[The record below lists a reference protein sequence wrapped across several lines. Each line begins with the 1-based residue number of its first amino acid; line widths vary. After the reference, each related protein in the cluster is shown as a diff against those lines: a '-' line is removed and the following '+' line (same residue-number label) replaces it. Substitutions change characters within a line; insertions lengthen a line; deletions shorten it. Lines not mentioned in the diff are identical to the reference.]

1 MAALSLFTKQ
11 VIKLWLSP
19 DLALVGQRRERRMR
33 MLASLVLLLV
43 GSLWGIF
50 FSLRGNW
57 GIVLVDLLMILCG
70 IGVFIL
76 TLRNQVRLANLLLFG
91 VIILVIVATTLLMD
105 PHTAAAPRA
114 THLYLLP
121 IAVAALMAFRDERLW
136 LRYGVA
142 LLCLGLF
149 VVLASSSWSP
159 TSAYHLPDDVRVSG
173 SWVQS
178 VAAMLMLFA
187 LLHILQSD
195 TAERSMLDRDL
206 EVALREQQFVLH
218 YQPQLNRAGKVMGA
232 EVLIR
237 WQHPQRGLVAPAEF
251 IGHAEKTGMII
262 PIGQWVLA
270 QAVRQLRIWRD
281 DPRYAGIGLA
291 VNISQKQ
298 FRQASFVPDMLR
310 LIDEHAIDARRLDL
324 ELTETLIVQDIDD
337 LLRKMTALVERG
349 VRFSLDDFGTGF
361 SSLSH
366 LKRLPLNTLK
376 IDRSFICDVLTDSS
390 SETIVRTV
398 IALGQSMGMTVIA
411 EGVETEAQQ
420 QFLLSNGC
428 MQFQGYLFSKPL
440 PLQAFT
446 EFVDKC
452 NG

>member
-33 MLASLVLLLV
+33 MLASLVLFLV

-420 QFLLSNGC
+420 LFLLSNGC

-452 NG
+452 NS

>member
-11 VIKLWLSP
+11 VIKLWLSS

-121 IAVAALMAFRDERLW
+121 IAV
-136 LRYGVA
+136 VA

-237 WQHPQRGLVAPAEF
+237 WQHPQRGLVAPA
-251 IGHAEKTGMII
+251 GAGAGRPPTAY
-262 PIGQWVLA
+262 LA
-270 QAVRQLRIWRD
+270 
-281 DPRYAGIGLA
+281 
-291 VNISQKQ
+291 
-298 FRQASFVPDMLR
+298 
-310 LIDEHAIDARRLDL
+310 
-324 ELTETLIVQDIDD
+324 
-337 LLRKMTALVERG
+337 
-349 VRFSLDDFGTGF
+349 
-361 SSLSH
+361 
-366 LKRLPLNTLK
+366 
-376 IDRSFICDVLTDSS
+376 
-390 SETIVRTV
+390 
-398 IALGQSMGMTVIA
+398 
-411 EGVETEAQQ
+411 
-420 QFLLSNGC
+420 
-428 MQFQGYLFSKPL
+428 
-440 PLQAFT
+440 
-446 EFVDKC
+446 
-452 NG
+452 

>member
-33 MLASLVLLLV
+33 MLASLVLFLV

-91 VIILVIVATTLLMD
+91 VIILVIVSTTLLMD

-281 DPRYAGIGLA
+281 DPSYAGIGLA

-452 NG
+452 NS